1 MKLAIFLTI
10 IITLSLVPVSFAES
24 GIYSL
29 DVDAKSFDIPYDVNG
44 HIIAMKIDTES
55 KSLLVG
61 LEQVKE
67 SIFTISPPTELIS
80 AANDNF
86 IVLVDGYDTDF
97 VLSNNE
103 NNPTITVPIS
113 DATEEIEII
122 GTRVIPEFPLGTLF
136 VISIM
141 ISFVMIMTK
150 MNLPSFR

>member
-1 MKLAIFLTI
+1 MLFR
-10 IITLSLVPVSFAES
+10 S
-24 GIYSL
+24 
-29 DVDAKSFDIPYDVNG
+29 
-44 HIIAMKIDTES
+44 
-55 KSLLVG
+55 
-61 LEQVKE
+61 
-67 SIFTISPPTELIS
+67 
-80 AANDNF
+80 
-86 IVLVDGYDTDF
+86 
-97 VLSNNE
+97 LSNNE